1 MIAIEQRRGPQA
13 RGQNKLQ
20 SVEASRDW
28 PADMTPKQIK
38 LRDKLLKY
46 IACNQRDLEQLYGE
60 VTGQPSWLV
69 EVTTKDGTRLG
80 TGARFGTRGEAEFYN
95 AHFATSQLAS
105 DYEAG
110 EVIPSQEKA
119 NVQIDGETILFRHDD
134 CVLLQWQPVA
144 SSQLLEA
151 ESAKTAP
158 LGGAA

>member
-1 MIAIEQRRGPQA
+1 MRLETPEIRQSIQRIVCTGCGA
-13 RGQNKLQ
+13 
-20 SVEASRDW
+20 EANAS
-28 PADMTPKQIK
+28 
-38 LRDKLLKY
+38 
-46 IACNQRDLEQLYGE
+46 CNCGVAY
-60 VTGQPSWLV
+60 QP
-69 EVTTKDGTRLG
+69 
-80 TGARFGTRGEAEFYN
+80 N